1 MTAGCRPRDR
11 VRVCVAVA
19 LGVTGVLWALSV
31 PAAGWCWVCAL
42 AANFVTVSI
51 VFPVVAA
58 FLVVG
63 RRLRTLRRVVVVVL
77 IVQVAAVGWWMLQGR
92 ASRAAGPAAA
102 GTLVRVV
109 QSNTRTGG
117 ATPEAVL
124 ALLGGS
130 GADVVAL
137 TEVSSDALERL
148 RIDPEMLLR
157 FPHRDVPPWKLT
169 HTRLILSKWPIVP
182 LVLRPDLPTGDS
194 RRAIR
199 LVRVL
204 HEDGPFVVLLVHPSS
219 PRTPARWRE
228 GNELLEAAIDA
239 VRELAPGE
247 PLVVL
252 ADLNSTPTGGRSRR
266 LVEALGVDRCKPL
279 LALDGTYPAGLPW
292 PLRVAI
298 DDAWVSGEWKVASWG
313 TIAVPGSDHRAVGV
327 DLQR

>member
-1 MTAGCRPRDR
+1 M
-11 VRVCVAVA
+11 RVCVAVA
-19 LGVTGVLWALSV
+19 LGVTGVLWALCV
-31 PAAGWCWVCAL
+31 PAAGWWWVCAL
-42 AANFVTVSI
+42 AANFVAVSI

-58 FLVVG
+58 GLLAG
-63 RRLRTLRRVVVVVL
+63 RRLRALRRIVVVVL
-77 IVQVAAVGWWMLQGR
+77 LVHVMAVGWWLVDGR
-92 ASRAAGPAAA
+92 AARAAGGGAA
-102 GTLVRVV
+102 GSLVRVM
-109 QSNTRTGG
+109 QCNTRTGG
-117 ATPEAVL
+117 ASPEAVL
-124 ALLGGS
+124 GLLGES

-137 TEVSSDALERL
+137 TEVSSAALERL

-157 FPHRDVPPWKLT
+157 FPHRDVPPWRLT
-169 HTRLILSKWPIVP
+169 HTKLILSKWPIVP
-182 LVLRPDLPTGDS
+182 LVLRPDLPAGDPL
-194 RRAIR
+194 RAIR

-219 PRTPARWRE
+219 PRSPARWRE
-228 GNELLEAAIDA
+228 GNELLEAAIGA

-266 LVEALGVDRCKPL
+266 LAEALGVERCKPL

-298 DDAWVSGEWKVASWG
+298 DDAWVSREWRVASWE
-313 TIAVPGSDHRAVGV
+313 TVAVPGSDHRAVTV

>member
-1 MTAGCRPRDR
+1 MTAGHRPRDR

-42 AANFVTVSI
+42 AANFVAVSI

-92 ASRAAGPAAA
+92 APRASGPAAA

-157 FPHRDVPPWKLT
+157 FPHRDVPPWNLT

-182 LVLRPDLPTGDS
+182 LVLRPDLPTGDP

-219 PRTPARWRE
+219 PRTPARYRPSATSLWIM
-228 GNELLEAAIDA
+228 G
-239 VRELAPGE
+239 
-247 PLVVL
+247 
-252 ADLNSTPTGGRSRR
+252 TRR
-266 LVEALGVDRCKPL
+266 R
-279 LALDGTYPAGLPW
+279 
-292 PLRVAI
+292 
-298 DDAWVSGEWKVASWG
+298 
-313 TIAVPGSDHRAVGV
+313 
-327 DLQR
+327 